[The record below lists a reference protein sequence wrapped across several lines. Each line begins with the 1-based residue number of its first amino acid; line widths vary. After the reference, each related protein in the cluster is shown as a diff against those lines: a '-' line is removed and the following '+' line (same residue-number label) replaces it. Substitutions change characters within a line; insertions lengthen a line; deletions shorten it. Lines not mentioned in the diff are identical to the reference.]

1 MGHESSVR
9 GLLLG
14 LTVLLLQAC
23 AAGPMASGGLLSS
36 GALVPEGTPGVVFL
50 REPSRA
56 EPELS
61 AARRAEVECALAEV
75 WGLIR
80 GVDEVGARVE
90 LRFWTHGGAL
100 TLLSHRT
107 SGGQG
112 RAEPVDAAAFA
123 KDFRRLLISY
133 VGERAGEV
141 VFTLHRQRSDWR
153 VDFRGASDVPRPPEA
168 KTQPVR
174 REGVSVDTYAAVTR
188 VAGEM
193 VRLLGGPSGRD
204 ASFIATVRLED
215 DGVAGWEAG
224 PHEGTGREVGSAARE
239 RLRGEIIQALL
250 PFTHGVGPREVRLTL
265 QGVHRPGESVA
276 SWRVMVAETLRPRSP
291 YEEDADLIAEYRALH
306 ESILREWREEV
317 EDSGRLV
324 LRIGTEELAFWVIG
338 GVVAHGGGAIL
349 KSVAPRLMEILRRGG
364 AKARGWLSTLLDRLP
379 QAEREAFKFL
389 WKKVDLRGARPL
401 SNAEERE
408 LSRLAKRLEELVD
421 APLSKDEK
429 RKLRNVARE
438 DFLKSRPDL
447 AKQLVND
454 KGEFYPVHHR
464 RPLEYAQLFS
474 GEDINELKNLRAVG
488 EPVHTSINAVW
499 TAFRQVRGAAKA
511 EDVDEVVAIV
521 DRHFS
526 RWYNVIYD
534 KSSASALARAK
545 DAAMAEIQ
553 ILMSRLS
560 GVR

>member
-1 MGHESSVR
+1 MDWEASMRSV
-9 GLLLG
+9 LLG
-14 LTVLLLQAC
+14 LAVLLQAC
-23 AAGPMASGGLLSS
+23 AAGPMASSGLLPST
-36 GALVPEGTPGVVFL
+36 ALVSEGTPGVVFL
-50 REPSRA
+50 REPRRA

-61 AARRAEVECALAEV
+61 EARRAEAECALALV
-75 WGLIR
+75 WGLVR

-107 SGGQG
+107 SEGQG
-112 RAEPVDAAAFA
+112 RAESVDAAAFA
-123 KDFRRLLISY
+123 KSFRRLLTSY

-141 VFTLHRQRSDWR
+141 IFTLHRRRSDWR

-204 ASFIATVRLED
+204 ASFIAKVTLDD
-215 DGVAGWEAG
+215 DGVSGWEAG
-224 PHEGTGREVGSAARE
+224 PHEGAGREVGSAVRE
-239 RLRGEIIQALL
+239 RLQGELIQALL

-265 QGVHRPGESVA
+265 QGVLRPGESSA
-276 SWRVMVAETLRPRSP
+276 SWRVVVAETRHPESP
-291 YEEDADLIAEYRALH
+291 GGADPDLIAEYRALH

-317 EDSGRLV
+317 EDSGRLA
-324 LRIGTEELAFWVIG
+324 LRIGAEELAFWVIG
-338 GVVAHGGGAIL
+338 GVAVHGGGAIL
-349 KSVAPRLMEILRRGG
+349 KAVAPRLMEILRRGG
-364 AKARGWLSTLLDRLP
+364 AKARGWLNTLLDRLP
-379 QAEREAFKFL
+379 KAERESFKSL
-389 WKKVDLRGARPL
+389 WEKVDLQGASPL
-401 SNAEERE
+401 SKAEERE
-408 LSRLAKRLEELVD
+408 LSKLAKRLEELVD

-429 RKLRNVARE
+429 KKLRNVARE
-438 DFLKSRPDL
+438 DFLESRPDL

-499 TAFRQVRGAAKA
+499 TAFRQVRGAATAK
-511 EDVDEVVAIV
+511 DVDEVVAIV
-521 DRHFS
+521 DRYFS

-534 KSSASALARAK
+534 KSSASALAKAE
-545 DAAMAEIQ
+545 AAAVAEIQ
-553 ILMSRLS
+553 SLVSRLRK
-560 GVR
+560 VR